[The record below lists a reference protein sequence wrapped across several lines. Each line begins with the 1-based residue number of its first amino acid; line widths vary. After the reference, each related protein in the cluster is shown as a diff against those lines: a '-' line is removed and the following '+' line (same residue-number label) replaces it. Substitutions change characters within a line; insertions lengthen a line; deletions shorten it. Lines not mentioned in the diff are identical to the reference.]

1 MTLHFYL
8 ARNRTTF
15 EEHMTDRG
23 AATSPMSR
31 NVHRLIEEPQD
42 AVGIKATN
50 CQLHLLHG
58 WQSNP
63 MLERNPQVVERLRME
78 FPKVFLG

>member
-15 EEHMTDRG
+15 EAHMTDRG
-23 AATSPMSR
+23 AATRSMDR
-31 NVHRLIEEPQD
+31 NVHRLIEQPQD

-50 CQLHLLHG
+50 CQLHLLEG
-58 WQSNP
+58 WQHHP
-63 MLERNPQVVERLRME
+63 MIERNPQIVERLRME
-78 FPKVFLG
+78 FPTVFIK